1 MVALPS
7 NACHVLRVPA
17 PCFCVCMCRRA
28 LHSWG
33 FFVSLCSTTGTST
46 SNSSTVA
53 VSSGTALQV
62 TVSMSGEEWNCT
74 NVHVVAGMDVTT
86 QEACSTAFEGNTIV
100 TSCVPVAVVVTPTS
114 CAASDDDDYYSG
126 SDSGSSS
133 GSRRALGVVS
143 GSASPSG
150 SPSPGTLPS
159 PFSLTSHSE
168 PSIFKLTYWYRSA

>member
-1 MVALPS
+1 MPCVAGAGTMFL
-7 NACHVLRVPA
+7 
-17 PCFCVCMCRRA
+17 CVCMCRRA
-28 LHSWG
+28 HHSWG

-46 SNSSTVA
+46 SNSSTVV

-74 NVHVVAGMDVTT
+74 NVHIVAGMDVTT

-100 TSCVPVAVVVTPTS
+100 TSCVPIAVVVAPTS
-114 CAASDDDDYYSG
+114 CAASDDGG

-143 GSASPSG
+143 GSASPSS

-159 PFSLTSHSE
+159 LCLPPPPLGALHLRADVLVSVGLT
-168 PSIFKLTYWYRSA
+168 